1 MQTFLYFLDKLP
13 ALVIEFL
20 LGIFSII
27 GIILT
32 YYGLSNIPFYIN
44 KKIYQNI
51 FDSNI
56 ILFYVIISISL
67 IFIFLRLFHYINHK
81 LNRIC
86 YYLSMILIIICL
98 LGFIINAINDSFII
112 NNMYFYDNKANKNKL
127 NKLTNKQWKET
138 ILALVFII
146 IIYFSFIFLAL
157 SDNLR
162 INLKID
168 DSYYSYQL
176 AIEEEIKNEN
186 SEQNIRKMYLENQ
199 KNNNINNNKEQEVN
213 EKPDINKNN
222 INNIGEEITS
232 GNEFNK
238 NLEQNEEKK
247 E

>member
-1 MQTFLYFLDKLP
+1 M
-13 ALVIEFL
+13 
-20 LGIFSII
+20 
-27 GIILT
+27 
-32 YYGLSNIPFYIN
+32 
-44 KKIYQNI
+44 
-51 FDSNI
+51 
-56 ILFYVIISISL
+56 
-67 IFIFLRLFHYINHK
+67 
-81 LNRIC
+81 
-86 YYLSMILIIICL
+86 
-98 LGFIINAINDSFII
+98 
-112 NNMYFYDNKANKNKL
+112 
-127 NKLTNKQWKET
+127 NKLTKKQWKET

-199 KNNNINNNKEQEVN
+199 KNNNINNNKGQEVN
-213 EKPDINKNN
+213 EKSDINKNN